1 MTFMTRDVQLS
12 RDLQRVVSPILHF
25 IYKTPSEFMID
36 RVIGQE
42 WSWVLFL
49 TIFYS
54 ERLSKKSQNHGG
66 RLNRR
71 NAMPSQSTCPIL
83 NDYNFTNLLQ
93 VIEAL
98 HCHCQADGYESDN
111 VLITKKGRELSII
124 HLDEDRL
131 DELRY

>member
-49 TIFYS
+49 TIFYT

-66 RLNRR
+66 RLNLK

-83 NDYNFTNLLQ
+83 NDYMFF
-93 VIEAL
+93 
-98 HCHCQADGYESDN
+98 
-111 VLITKKGRELSII
+111 VLFVWVRTVPAVLMTIYKKM
-124 HLDEDRL
+124 
-131 DELRY
+131 Y